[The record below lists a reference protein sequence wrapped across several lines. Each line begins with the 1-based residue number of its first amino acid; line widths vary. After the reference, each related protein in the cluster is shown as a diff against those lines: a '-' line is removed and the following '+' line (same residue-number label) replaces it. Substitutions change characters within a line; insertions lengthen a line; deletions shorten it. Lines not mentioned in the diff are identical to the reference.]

1 MILMLMIKL
10 MYALLVIIILLL
22 SFIVYLLVY
31 IIQKI
36 DEMETDLHYTHK
48 TVCNIRN
55 IFK

>member
-1 MILMLMIKL
+1 MIKL